1 MRAEKYVIRFPGRGV
16 AITLAIALSGCASV
30 PSDVVGGRPTATG
43 EYLAG
48 RLAARVNA
56 IDDAARAFET
66 ASDIFPGEASIQK
79 GAFFYH
85 VASGDIDGAAPY
97 AERIAGSPSPDP
109 RAGGVASLVLAA
121 RELKAGRY
129 AEARTRLAAP
139 AGTSFLD
146 SLAFTIDVWIE
157 DALHGPKAAIAKLD
171 KPQEGVFAGFS
182 PLHRG
187 LLADKIGAAAD
198 ARAGLESS
206 VFGLGGPVGREAFG
220 AFLERSGDAAAA
232 RAFYQVLARQPG
244 AGRRLAGAAELR
256 LASAKPSTKYSFVKP
271 EEGAAIAIYTF
282 AAAMM
287 QQVADEQERAHDSGF
302 NLGEPQ
308 YDVPLALAQIALYLH
323 PGLDDA
329 RRMVADVLNIYGH
342 HAEASGLL
350 RSIAPA
356 SPHFESARAEMASA
370 LIAEEKPEEAA
381 ALLKA
386 ALRDDP
392 NGRELRWTL
401 AGVYADQKRHREA
414 VAELTKLIDGLPAKP
429 PADAWRYFISRAAS
443 RMELAHWPAA
453 ETDLKRAVE
462 IAPEE
467 PTALNYLGY
476 SWAERGVNLDKAF
489 ELIEQAVAAEP
500 RSGAYIDSLGW
511 AHFQRGDYAEAVPHL
526 EKAAALEPGDP
537 TITDHLGDVYWRLG
551 RTIEARYQWS
561 RALQLEPTTAQRS
574 AIEAKL
580 KDGLPALSKQ

>member
-1 MRAEKYVIRFPGRGV
+1 MRSPRRGV
-16 AITLAIALSGCASV
+16 AFILAAAVAVSGCASG

-66 ASDIFPGEASIQK
+66 ASSIVPGEASIQK

-97 AERIAGSPSPDP
+97 AERIAAAPSPDE
-109 RAGGVASLVLAA
+109 RAGGVAALVLAA

-129 AEARTRLAAP
+129 AEARARLAAAP
-139 AGTSFLD
+139 AGTSFID
-146 SLAFTIDVWIE
+146 SLAFSIDVWIE
-157 DALHGPKAAIAKLD
+157 DALQGPKAAIAKLD
-171 KPQEGVFAGFS
+171 KPPEGVFAGFS

-232 RAFYQVLARQPG
+232 RAFYNVLARQPG
-244 AGRRLAGAAELR
+244 AGRRLAEAAELR
-256 LASAKPSTKYSFVKP
+256 LASAKPSTKYSFVKAQ
-271 EEGAAIAIYTF
+271 EGAAIATYTYS
-282 AAAMM
+282 AAMM
-287 QQVADEQERAHDSGF
+287 QQVVDEQERARDSGF

-308 YDVPLALAQIALYLH
+308 YDVPLALAQIALYLD

-342 HAEASGLL
+342 HAEASALL
-350 RSIAPA
+350 RSISPE

-370 LIAEEKPEEAA
+370 LIAEEKPDEAA

-392 NGRELRWTL
+392 NGRDLRWTL
-401 AGVYADQKRHREA
+401 AGLYADQKRHREA
-414 VAELTKLIDGLPAKP
+414 IAELTKLIDSLPAKP
-429 PADAWRYFISRAAS
+429 AGDAWRYFISRAAS
-443 RMELAHWPAA
+443 RMELAQWPAA

-476 SWAERGVNLDKAF
+476 SWAERGVNLEKAF
-489 ELIEQAVAAEP
+489 ELIEKAVAAEP

-511 AHFQRGDYAEAVPHL
+511 AHYQRGDYAEAVPHL

-537 TITDHLGDVYWRLG
+537 TITDHLGDLYWRLG

-561 RALQLEPTTAQRS
+561 RALQLEPTAAQKS
-574 AIEAKL
+574 AIETKL
-580 KDGLPALSKQ
+580 KDGLPALSRQ